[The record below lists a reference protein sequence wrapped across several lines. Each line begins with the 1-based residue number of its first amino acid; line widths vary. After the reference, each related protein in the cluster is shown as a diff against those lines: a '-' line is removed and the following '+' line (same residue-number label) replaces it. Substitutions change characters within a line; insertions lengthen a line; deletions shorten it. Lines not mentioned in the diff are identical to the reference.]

1 MARNVAECQS
11 MIDEFRATQTPLFVA
26 YYRRAL
32 PRFLAVRRA
41 IENSEIGK
49 IVSVSIVLQ
58 RAIAPAERDRRTLPW
73 RVRPE
78 IAGGGHFV
86 YLASHPPD
94 FLDSPLGPNAQH
106 GA

>member
-41 IENSEIGK
+41 IENGEIGK
-49 IVSVSIVLQ
+49 IVCVSIVLQ
-58 RAIAPAERDRRTLPW
+58 RAIAPAERDPRTLPW

-78 IAGGGHFV
+78 SAGGGHFV
-86 YLASHPPD
+86 DLASPT
-94 FLDSPLGPNAQH
+94 LDSLVFALCPNAS
-106 GA
+106 